1 MTKPHATP
9 PRSTVRARPRLPR
22 GPKPSSGG
30 TGIRPRPLEERAKPE
45 RPWLGDPP
53 RGSQKEEPVP
63 RASEAS
69 LPDESS
75 PSVPSVAP
83 KTFDPNTAK
92 TVSVKEAAY
101 RLNKHP
107 DTIRA
112 WLRAGRLRGW
122 QPGGHACSI
131 LVSMASLEE
140 VLAASEANCRR
151 VTGSRPA

>member
-1 MTKPHATP
+1 MTNPHVVSRRRPT
-9 PRSTVRARPRLPR
+9 RARPRLSR
-22 GPKPSSGG
+22 GPKPLKPSTSSS
-30 TGIRPRPLEERAKPE
+30 
-45 RPWLGDPP
+45 PP
-53 RGSQKEEPVP
+53 PSSPQ
-63 RASEAS
+63 
-69 LPDESS
+69 DESS
-75 PSVPSVAP
+75 PLKPSSAP